1 MKAVVITEDKHLV
14 WQDVPDPVP
23 APGEVCIEVHA
34 AGLNRADLL
43 QREGKYPPPPG
54 CPDWPGLEVSGVI
67 CALSPEAAAEG
78 HWHMGDPVCALL
90 GGGGYAQ
97 YVTVPS
103 CMCMP
108 IPKGVSM
115 TEAAAL
121 PEAFATAYL
130 NLCKIGG
137 AGAENSASPKT
148 LLMHAGGSGL
158 ASVVIPLAKSMG
170 LRTITTVRGAAKAER
185 IQYLHADRVIDT
197 TTESMA
203 DALREEEA
211 AGHPVDIAIDCL
223 GGDMLGESLP
233 YVARGCRWIII
244 ATLAGDIS
252 PVDFRNVYVKNI
264 RLIGSTLR
272 SKTPEEKG
280 ALLAEL
286 AEKVWPKI
294 ESGEIPLK
302 IHAVLPVSEAERAQ
316 EMLYTG
322 ENIGKVVLTVKE
334 ETV

>member
-54 CPDWPGLEVSGVI
+54 CPDWPGLEISGVI

-78 HWHMGDPVCALL
+78 RWHMGDPVCALL

-233 YVARGCRWIII
+233 YVARGCRWIVI

>member
-1 MKAVVITEDKHLV
+1 MKAVVIQKDQSLL
-14 WQDVPDPVP
+14 WQDVPDPVL
-23 APGEVCIEVHA
+23 AAGDVCIEVYA
-34 AGLNRADLL
+34 AALNRADLL

-67 CALSPEAAAEG
+67 CALSPEAEAEG
-78 HWHMGDPVCALL
+78 RLKIGDAVCALL

-97 YVTVPS
+97 YVAVPS

-108 IPKGVSM
+108 IPAGVSM

-130 NLCKIGG
+130 NLCRIGG
-137 AGAENSASPKT
+137 AKAGDT

-158 ASVVIPLAKSMG
+158 ASVVIPLAKSLG
-170 LRTITTVRGAAKAER
+170 LRVITTVRGAKKAELVE
-185 IQYLHADRVIDT
+185 YLHADRVVDT
-197 TTESMA
+197 KRESMA
-203 DALREEEA
+203 DVLREEEA

-223 GGDMLGESLP
+223 GGPSLGESLP

-252 PVDFRNVYVKNI
+252 DVDFRNVYVKNI
-264 RLIGSTLR
+264 QLIGSTLR
-272 SKTPEEKG
+272 SKSPAVKG
-280 ALLAEL
+280 EILADL
-286 AEKVWPKI
+286 VKTVWPKI

-302 IHAVLPVSEAERAQ
+302 IHAVLPITEAERAQ
-316 EMLYTG
+316 EMLYKG
-322 ENIGKVVLTVKE
+322 ENIGKVVMTVKE
-334 ETV
+334 DVQ